1 MATKKYVITIN
12 QIKDFLKIHE
22 QSLTNVFNSTLEQ
35 MEKKIRDL
43 IGENAVLKNEV
54 DELKTFPQFHTD
66 QWEENFST
74 LNNLQNE
81 FLQNQK
87 QQQQQSV
94 IPDSKEMKDKLN
106 DLKNRRKTL
115 RIDEII
121 GEGNNSWTQSEKRSQ
136 EIIKD

>member
-121 GEGNNSWTQSEKRSQ
+121 GEGNNSWTQSEKRLQ

>member
-54 DELKTFPQFHTD
+54 DELKTSPQFHTD